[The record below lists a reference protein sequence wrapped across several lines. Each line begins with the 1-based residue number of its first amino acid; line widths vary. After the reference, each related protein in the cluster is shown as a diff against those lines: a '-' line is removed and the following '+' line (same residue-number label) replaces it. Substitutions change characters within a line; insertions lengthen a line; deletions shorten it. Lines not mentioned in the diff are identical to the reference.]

1 MFENWRADLDRYAAS
16 GGGKLRALL
25 FTPGAWAVTSYR
37 FRRWV
42 YEKRRIGLVQKP
54 LNVLSM
60 CVQAWTDVATNI
72 QIPASARVGPGLFIA
87 HTGFIVLSAETV
99 LGRHCTLTQG
109 VTIGHAG
116 GGGRGMKSPVI
127 GNRVY
132 VAPGAI
138 LLGGITVGN
147 DALIGAGAVVLE
159 DVPPRGVAVGNPARV
174 VSAKGSFELVV
185 YRGMDADAERRAALD
200 SSA

>member
-1 MFENWRADLDRYAAS
+1 MFDNWSADLARYS
-16 GGGKLRALL
+16 GSTGGRIRALL
-25 FTPGAWAVTSYR
+25 FKPGAWAVTSYR

-42 YEKRRIGLVQKP
+42 YATRRVGLVQKP
-54 LNVLSM
+54 LNLIAM
-60 CVQAWTDVATNI
+60 CVQAWTDVTTNI
-72 QIPASARVGPGLFIA
+72 QIPASARIGPGLFIA
-87 HTGFIVLSAETV
+87 HTGYIVLSAETV

-132 VAPGAI
+132 IAPGAI
-138 LLGGITVGN
+138 LLGAITVGN

-174 VSAKGSFELVV
+174 VSTKGAFDLVV
-185 YRGMDADAERRAALD
+185 YRGMDDDVERRAALA

>member
-1 MFENWRADLDRYAAS
+1 VFDTWKADLARYS
-16 GGGKLRALL
+16 GSSWGRLRALL

-42 YEKRRIGLVQKP
+42 FEKRRIGLVQKP
-54 LNVLSM
+54 LNLLAM
-60 CVQAWTDVATNI
+60 GVQAWTDVATNI
-72 QIPASARVGPGLFIA
+72 QIPASARIGPGLFIA
-87 HTGFIVLSAETV
+87 HTGYIVLSAEAV
-99 LGRHCTLTQG
+99 LGRQCTLTQG

-116 GGGRGMKSPVI
+116 GGGRGMKSPVV

-132 VAPGAI
+132 IAPGAI

-147 DALIGAGAVVLE
+147 DALIGAGAVVID

-174 VSAKGSFELVV
+174 VSTKGSFELVV
-185 YRGMDADAERRAALD
+185 YRGMDADDERRAALD